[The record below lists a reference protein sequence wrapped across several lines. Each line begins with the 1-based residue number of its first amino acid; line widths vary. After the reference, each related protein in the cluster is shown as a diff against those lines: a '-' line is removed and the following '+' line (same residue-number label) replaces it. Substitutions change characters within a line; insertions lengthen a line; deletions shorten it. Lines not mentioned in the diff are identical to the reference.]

1 MKGIARTVIQLIY
14 GSGLQRWLVR
24 IGLCLTILGFG
35 ALKSGWYP
43 GAQPLFAFTG
53 ILAAGI
59 TVVSPV
65 VVGAIMFRALS
76 APRSV
81 QLIPH
86 GRLKLLLGA
95 LSTQVLLALFM
106 AACMT
111 TQLMD
116 GPGAHASLL
125 GATTASGFMAVIIA
139 YAFSA
144 LTFIF
149 LNFYFA
155 MQSRLGALVWVAY
168 IFAPQLLSHAFPQ
181 LHLGA
186 RLVTQEGMITVL
198 SASALAWPVFALS
211 YIRRRHINVIQ
222 DWKLLGLGAS
232 PLAGAAP
239 RHRSLARA
247 TSDGTPKRYGQQQA
261 VRILLTGTTSV
272 RQRLFSTGIIS
283 AFFLIAML
291 TITSGNVSDR
301 SAFVWAFMACVF
313 AGITPTFQMR
323 LKSLR
328 AKSLWLTA
336 RMGREDLFTTLE
348 KQSWNTLLPLAGTAM
363 ALGTAL
369 LMAKMHGAPPPAQ
382 LVSILAV
389 PLTIGASWIYIGML
403 LVRGRRLL
411 DTALLAGYTVLLM
424 VELFSAVLESPTSA
438 LPSLLGANIIALPL
452 LRLIAQRRWQNID
465 WLIHKRSATQLTG

>member
-1 MKGIARTVIQLIY
+1 MSSRT
-14 GSGLQRWLVR
+14 GSCSAWEHHHWRGQRR
-24 IGLCLTILGFG
+24 GT
-35 ALKSGWYP
+35 ALWRGR
-43 GAQPLFAFTG
+43 QVTG
-53 ILAAGI
+53 
-59 TVVSPV
+59 
-65 VVGAIMFRALS
+65 R
-76 APRSV
+76 
-81 QLIPH
+81 
-86 GRLKLLLGA
+86 
-95 LSTQVLLALFM
+95 
-106 AACMT
+106 
-111 TQLMD
+111 
-116 GPGAHASLL
+116 
-125 GATTASGFMAVIIA
+125 
-139 YAFSA
+139 
-144 LTFIF
+144 
-149 LNFYFA
+149 
-155 MQSRLGALVWVAY
+155 QS
-168 IFAPQLLSHAFPQ
+168 
-181 LHLGA
+181 
-186 RLVTQEGMITVL
+186 
-198 SASALAWPVFALS
+198 
-211 YIRRRHINVIQ
+211 
-222 DWKLLGLGAS
+222 
-232 PLAGAAP
+232 
-239 RHRSLARA
+239 
-247 TSDGTPKRYGQQQA
+247 YGQQQA

-272 RQRLFSTGIIS
+272 RQRLFSTVLIS

-424 VELFSAVLESPTSA
+424 VELFSAVLESPRSA

-465 WLIHKRSATQLTG
+465 WLIHKRSAAQLTG